1 MEAVPSSPPLAD
13 RCPVSQGSRGD
24 FGAKGEPGRK
34 GEKGEPVSTQG
45 QGCREVPGGAGGF
58 RGLQGPGVQEDSGE
72 VPGATGGCWGYRR
85 VKGLRV
91 HGGCRDRGCRGL

>member
-13 RCPVSQGSRGD
+13 QCPVSQGSRGD

-45 QGCREVPGGAGGF
+45 QGCREVPGGAGGCRPAKVKAATHLPF
-58 RGLQGPGVQEDSGE
+58 SLLRRIP
-72 VPGATGGCWGYRR
+72 VPLVSPACGGQKEPQDPR
-85 VKGLRV
+85 
-91 HGGCRDRGCRGL
+91 